1 MRADMGGNSWTQAV
15 MRERVTHR
23 HVPVYVLPKDI
34 MWTATATLTTCPAT
48 PAICYGR
55 FFRAI
60 PIYSALYRQGH
71 NSPTE
76 IERTSPRRGNA
87 FFHNAK
93 RSRDSCE
100 ISMQSDS
107 VSKFAIK
114 IFYHEYSS
122 PISSYSNFINQFC
135 RFFYSFLFYKCIY
148 NISN

>member
-1 MRADMGGNSWTQAV
+1 MRADMGGESRTQAA

-34 MWTATATLTTCPAT
+34 MRMATTTLTTCPAT

-60 PIYSALYRQGH
+60 PIYPALYRQGY

-76 IERTSPRRGNA
+76 IERTSPRRVNA
-87 FFHNAK
+87 FLHNAE
-93 RSRDSCE
+93 RSRDSYQ

-107 VSKFAIK
+107 VSNFAIK
-114 IFYHEYSS
+114 IF
-122 PISSYSNFINQFC
+122 
-135 RFFYSFLFYKCIY
+135 
-148 NISN
+148 